1 MKTIAGLAGL
11 GAAQFLFSYCP
22 EVTLKQNFDVNKYLG
37 TWYEMS
43 RSKKNKF

>member
-11 GAAQFLFSYCP
+11 GAAQLFSYCP

-37 TWYEMS
+37 TWYEM
-43 RSKKNKF
+43 